1 MKVTRTELLAKAED
15 VASNSILFD
24 SFNNFKEVREYY
36 NFLGDLRDEL
46 YDILIDSEML
56 MEEEELEDAMAES

>member
-56 MEEEELEDAMAES
+56 MEEEELEDAVAES

>member
-46 YDILIDSEML
+46 YDILVDSEML
-56 MEEEELEDAMAES
+56 IEEEELEDAVAES

>member
-1 MKVTRTELLAKAED
+1 MKVSRTELLAKAED

-46 YDILIDSEML
+46 YDILVDSEML
-56 MEEEELEDAMAES
+56 MEEEELEDAMAEA

>member
-46 YDILIDSEML
+46 YDILVDSEML
-56 MEEEELEDAMAES
+56 MEEEELEDAMAEA